1 MSSLISGIIYDKW
14 PTLQMYA
21 PGFGPP
27 VGGGMG
33 PGFQNFRELSRLAKF
48 PTFRNS
54 EFGMHEQRDLD
65 ELWMIHDIT
74 PEFSLIQPKTDP

>member
-1 MSSLISGIIYDKW
+1 
-14 PTLQMYA
+14 MYA

-54 EFGMHEQRDLD
+54 EFGMHEQRDLV
-65 ELWMIHDIT
+65 ELWIHYLSR
-74 PEFSLIQPKTDP
+74 EFSVDISILVDNLAKFFVLL